1 MDTELLNLLAKYD
14 VPTPR
19 YTSYPTVPYWQFEGL
34 TDELWKK
41 AVVSTFEKENGEISI
56 YIHLPFCEQLCTY
69 CACNKRITKN
79 HKVEEPYI
87 ESVIKEWEM
96 YRQILP
102 SKPIIREIHLGG
114 GTPTFFSPENLHKLI
129 SSIIQDATVSKNHEF
144 SVEVHPNYTEKTHLE
159 VLYNVGFNRISLGVQ
174 DFDPTVQF
182 VINRMQS
189 FEKTA
194 EVVNWAREIGFQS
207 VNIDLIYGLPKQ
219 TLQSI
224 EFTIEKVK
232 ELLPDRIAFYSY
244 AHVPWKSKVQRRY
257 SEEDLP
263 NAENKWKMYHRG
275 NELLAEMGFESIG
288 MDHFALP
295 NDQLL
300 KSYREGKLNRNFMG
314 YTTTSNK
321 LIIGLGASS
330 ISDTWHAFAQNEKE
344 VEAYQEQIKLGK
356 LPLINGHLLT
366 EEDIIIRKHI
376 LNLMC
381 NGTTSLMNDSFD
393 NLYINTVVEKLKGLK
408 EDGLIEINDS
418 TIKITSKGKLFVRN
432 ISATLDTYL
441 QNKSSQSTVFSKAI

>member
-1 MDTELLNLLAKYD
+1 MNDKELLQKYN
-14 VPTPR
+14 VPGPR
-19 YTSYPTVPYWQFEGL
+19 YTSYPTVPF
-34 TDELWKK
+34 WKNQDLK
-41 AVVSTFEKENGEISI
+41 AADWLEKLSQKQQAITRSLGI
-56 YIHLPFCEQLCTY
+56 YIHLPFCESLCTF
-69 CACNKRITKN
+69 CGCHKRITKN
-79 HKVEEPYI
+79 HQVEAPYI
-87 ESVIKEWEM
+87 DSVLQEWDLYQAHLSPKNTIKE
-96 YRQILP
+96 L
-102 SKPIIREIHLGG
+102 HLGG
-114 GTPTFFSPENLHKLI
+114 GTPTFFSPENLKKLI
-129 SSIIQDATVSKNHEF
+129 SSILQDATVSENHEF
-144 SVEVHPNYTEKTHLE
+144 SVEVHPNYTEKAHLE
-159 VLYNVGFNRISLGVQ
+159 VLYNLGFNRISLGVQ

-194 EVVNWAREIGFQS
+194 EVINWAREIGFHS

-330 ISDTWHAFAQNEKE
+330 ISDTWNAFAQNEKE

-356 LPLINGHLLT
+356 LPLINGHLLN

-381 NGTTSLMNDSFD
+381 NGTTTLMNDSFD
-393 NLYINTVVEKLKGLK
+393 NSYINTVLEKLNGLK
-408 EDGLIEINDS
+408 EDGLVEIKDS